1 MAVRPPLAQ
10 DRRGLDLHRMDL
22 KRAKTNW
29 QDVVLV
35 CRKCSKKLDGE
46 GFGPD
51 GDRSLKKALRKT
63 LAAGKGRKAGVVVM
77 ETDCFNVCPKNAVVA
92 VRAGR
97 RASPMLIVPKG
108 ADLTGVRAAL
118 DLEIDRPVPPL
129 RIVGEG

>member
-1 MAVRPPLAQ
+1 MT
-10 DRRGLDLHRMDL
+10 L
-22 KRAKTNW
+22 KQAKTNW

-35 CRKCSKKLDGE
+35 CRKCSRKLDGA

-63 LAAGKGRKAGVVVM
+63 LQAGKGRKAGVVVM
-77 ETDCFNVCPKNAVVA
+77 ETDCFDVCPKNAVVA

-108 ADLTGVRAAL
+108 SDLAEVRSAL
-118 DLEIDRPVPPL
+118 DLETDRTPPPL
-129 RIVGEG
+129 KVVGQG

>member
-1 MAVRPPLAQ
+1 MTGPAPLAQ
-10 DRRGLDLHRMDL
+10 DRRSLDLGGMAL
-22 KRAKTNW
+22 KTAKTNW

-35 CRKCSKKLDGE
+35 CRKCQRKLDGG

-63 LAAGKGRKAGVVVM
+63 LNAGKGRKAQVLVM
-77 ETDCFNVCPKNAVVA
+77 ETDCFDICPKNAVVA

-108 ADLTGVRAAL
+108 ADLSEVRAAL
-118 DLEIDRPVPPL
+118 DLESDRPGTPL
-129 RIVGEG
+129 RVVCQG